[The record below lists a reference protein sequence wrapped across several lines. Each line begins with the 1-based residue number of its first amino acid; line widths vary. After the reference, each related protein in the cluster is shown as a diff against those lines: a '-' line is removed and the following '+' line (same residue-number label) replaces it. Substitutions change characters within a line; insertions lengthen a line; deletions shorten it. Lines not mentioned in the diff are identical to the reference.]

1 MNELL
6 RFGYHFFMGLRMLFT
21 GFALWRLRGT
31 ITPMPKPL
39 QVLLWVAISAI
50 GAGSV
55 AFSAFHKGETIN
67 ALWLVVAGLCS
78 FAVAYRFY
86 SKWLITKVLVLDAQ
100 RATPAHTK
108 EDGKDF
114 VPTNKWVVFGH
125 HFAAIAGPGPLVGPV
140 LAAQFGY
147 LPGMLWILIGA
158 TLGGG
163 VHDAIVMFASIR
175 RGGKSVGQMLKEEVN
190 PFVGFVA
197 MISVLAI
204 MTILLAVL
212 GLVVVKAL
220 AESPWGLFTIAM
232 TIPLALIMGFGHTI
246 FKVSV
251 RDITIFGIVGLL
263 VSVWAGSH
271 LKAWGIEH
279 FFDYKGETIAWS
291 IMIYGFAASVLPV
304 WMLLAPRDYLSTFMK
319 IGTVAVLA
327 VVVIW
332 VAPDLQMPKLTKSI
346 DGTGLVFLGSV
357 FPFVF
362 ITIAC
367 GAISGF
373 HALISSGT
381 TPKLLDRED
390 SIRSIAYG
398 AMVTEM
404 LVALMA
410 ACALQPGEYFAINAG
425 AAKIVQTDPS
435 QAAAVTQMITTAGF
449 PVTVAGMDKLA
460 TDIGEKTMFGRVG
473 GAPTFAVGMAQMF
486 ARAFGS
492 GWMAFWYHFAIMFE
506 ALFILTTIDAGT
518 RVGRFILQDFLGG
531 IWKPLGN
538 TRSLP
543 ANVFASALLVAAWG
557 FFLYQGVVDPLG
569 GINTLWPLFGIAN
582 QLLAVIAFSLG
593 TTILIKMG
601 KARYMAVTLAPLALL
616 MTATFSAGYIKLFDP
631 NPKMGFISGA
641 KFCADKIAG
650 GGTPKEMKEWAAQQF
665 NFNIDTAVTA
675 FFLFAV
681 AIIFFGCLME
691 WVKLLNGSKKIVLKE
706 DPYVALPEGA

>member
-1 MNELL
+1 
-6 RFGYHFFMGLRMLFT
+6 
-21 GFALWRLRGT
+21 
-31 ITPMPKPL
+31 MPKAL
-39 QVLLWVAISAI
+39 QILIWIAISAL

-55 AFSAFHKGETIN
+55 AYSALHQGESIN

-86 SKWLITKVLVLDAQ
+86 SKWLMTKVLVLDSH
-100 RATPAHTK
+100 RAPPAVTHN
-108 EDGKDF
+108 DGKDF

-190 PFVGFVA
+190 PVVGFVA

-212 GLVVVKAL
+212 GLVVVKAM
-220 AESPWGLFTIAM
+220 AESPWSLFTIAM
-232 TIPLALIMGFGHTI
+232 TIPLALIMGVAH
-246 FKVSV
+246 
-251 RDITIFGIVGLL
+251 TIFGISVRGVTVFGIIGLL
-263 VSVWAGSH
+263 VSVWAGSKLGEWGMQH
-271 LKAWGIEH
+271 YFDHGGEWQAKA
-279 FFDYKGETIAWS
+279 

-327 VVVIW
+327 VAVIW
-332 VAPDLQMPKLTKSI
+332 VAPELHMPKLTKFV
-346 DGTGLVFLGSV
+346 DGTGLVFAGTV

-381 TPKLLDRED
+381 TPKLLDNEAN
-390 SIRSIAYG
+390 IRSVAYG

-404 LVALMA
+404 LVALMALVA

-425 AAKIVQTDPS
+425 INKTMAPEQV
-435 QAAAVTQMITTAGF
+435 VGVITNAGF
-449 PVTVAGMDKLA
+449 PVTVEGMNKLA
-460 TDIGEKTMFGRVG
+460 SDIGEKTMFGRAG
-473 GAPTFAVGMAQMF
+473 GAPTFAVGMAHMF
-486 ARAFGS
+486 ARAFGDGLMS
-492 GWMAFWYHFAIMFE
+492 FWYHFAIMFE

-538 TRSLP
+538 TRNIF
-543 ANVFASALLVAAWG
+543 ANIFASALLVGAWG
-557 FFLYQGVVDPLG
+557 YFLYQGVVDPLG

-582 QLLAVIAFSLG
+582 QLLAVIAFCLG

-601 KARYMAVTLAPLALL
+601 KTRYLAVTAVPLVFL
-616 MTATFSAGYIKLFDP
+616 MTATFSAGYIKIFDQD
-631 NPKMGFISGA
+631 PKMGFIAAANSF
-641 KFCADKIAG
+641 KDKIAA
-650 GGTPKEMKEWAAQQF
+650 GGTPQQIKEWSAQQF
-665 NFNIDTAVTA
+665 NFTVDTVVTG
-675 FFLFAV
+675 FFLLAV
-681 AIIFFGCLME
+681 AIIFLGCLRE
-691 WVKLLNGSKKIVLKE
+691 WIKLLSGSKKVVLNE
-706 DPYVALPEGA
+706 EPYVALPEGAV

>member
-1 MNELL
+1 MRYHDQGYFPLL
-6 RFGYHFFMGLRMLFT
+6 IEGRGLSSLT
-21 GFALWRLRGT
+21 TL
-31 ITPMPKPL
+31 MPKPL
-39 QVLLWVAISAI
+39 RLLTWLAISAL

-55 AFSAFHKGETIN
+55 AFSALHQGETIN
-67 ALWLVVAGLCS
+67 ALWIVVAGICS

-86 SKWLITKVLVLDAQ
+86 SKWLMTKVLVLDDH

-108 EDGKDF
+108 KDGKDF

-147 LPGMLWILIGA
+147 LPGTLWILIGA

-190 PFVGFVA
+190 PVVGLVA
-197 MISVLAI
+197 MISVLCI

-232 TIPLALIMGFGHTI
+232 TIPLAFIMGFGHTI

-251 RDITIFGIVGLL
+251 RDITIFGIVGLI

-271 LKAWGIEH
+271 LKDWGIEH
-279 FFDYKGETIAWS
+279 LFDYKGETIAWS

-332 VAPDLQMPKLTKSI
+332 VAPDLQMPKITKFV
-346 DGTGLVFLGSV
+346 DGTGLVFLGGV

-381 TPKLLDRED
+381 TPKLLDREE
-390 SIRSIAYG
+390 SIRSVAYG

-404 LVALMA
+404 LVALMALVA

-425 AAKIVQTDPS
+425 INKTMAPQEVVTVIS
-435 QAAAVTQMITTAGF
+435 QAGF
-449 PVTVAGMDKLA
+449 PVTVAGMEKLA
-460 TDIGEKTMFGRVG
+460 ADIGEKTMFGRVG

-492 GWMAFWYHFAIMFE
+492 SWMSFWYHFAIMFE

-538 TRSLP
+538 TQSLP
-543 ANVFASALLVAAWG
+543 ANIFASALLVAAWG
-557 FFLYQGVVDPLG
+557 YFLYQGVVDPLG

-582 QLLAVIAFSLG
+582 QLLAVIAFCLG

-601 KARYMAVTLAPLALL
+601 KARYLLVTVIPLIFL
-616 MTATFSAGYIKLFDP
+616 MSATFTAGYIKLFDA
-631 NPKMGFISGA
+631 NPKMGFIAGA
-641 KFCADKIAG
+641 KSYGDKIAA
-650 GGTPKEMKEWAAQQF
+650 GGTEQQLKEWAAQQF
-665 NFNIDTAVTA
+665 NFNVDTAVTA
-675 FFLFAV
+675 FFLLAV
-681 AIIFFGCLME
+681 AIIFVGCLRE
-691 WVKLLNGSKKIVLKE
+691 WIRLLSGSKKVVLNE
-706 DPYVALPEGA
+706 DPYVTLPEAV

>member
-1 MNELL
+1 
-6 RFGYHFFMGLRMLFT
+6 
-21 GFALWRLRGT
+21 
-31 ITPMPKPL
+31 MPKPL
-39 QVLLWVAISAI
+39 RLLLWLAISAL

-55 AFSAFHKGETIN
+55 AFTAFHQGETIN
-67 ALWLVVAGLCS
+67 ALWIVVAGLCS

-86 SKWLITKVLVLDAQ
+86 SKWLMTKVLVLDKQ

-108 EDGKDF
+108 QDGKDF
-114 VPTNKWVVFGH
+114 VPTNQWVVFGH

-140 LAAQFGY
+140 LASQFGY
-147 LPGMLWILIGA
+147 LPGTLWILIGA

-190 PFVGFVA
+190 SVVGFVA
-197 MISVLAI
+197 MVSILAI

-232 TIPLALIMGFGHTI
+232 TIPLAFIMGFGHTI
-246 FKVSV
+246 LKLSV
-251 RDITIFGIVGLL
+251 RDVTIFGIVGLL
-263 VSVWAGSH
+263 ASVWAGSK
-271 LKAWGIEH
+271 LEVWGIQH
-279 FFDYKGETIAWS
+279 WFDFSGTSLAWS

-327 VVVIW
+327 VAVIF
-332 VAPDLQMPKLTKSI
+332 VAPELQMPKLTKFI
-346 DGTGLVFLGSV
+346 DGSGLVFGGKI

-381 TPKLLDRED
+381 TPKMLDRED
-390 SIRSIAYG
+390 SIRSVAYG

-410 ACALQPGEYFAINAG
+410 LVAACALVPGEYFAINAG
-425 AAKIVQTDPS
+425 INKTLPPDQV
-435 QAAAVTQMITTAGF
+435 VKVITEAGY
-449 PVTVAGMDKLA
+449 PVTVEGMNKLA
-460 TDIGEKTMFGRVG
+460 ADIGEKTMFGRAG

-486 ARAFGS
+486 ARAFGES
-492 GWMAFWYHFAIMFE
+492 WMAFWYHFAIMFE

-518 RVGRFILQDFLGG
+518 RVGRFILQDFMGNL
-531 IWKPLGN
+531 WKPLGN
-538 TRSLP
+538 TQSLP
-543 ANVFASALLVAAWG
+543 SNIFASALLVSGWG
-557 FFLYQGVVDPLG
+557 YFLYQGVVDPLG

-582 QLLAVIAFSLG
+582 QLLAVIAFCLG

-601 KARYMAVTLAPLALL
+601 KARYMAVTVVPLVFL
-616 MTATFSAGYIKLFDP
+616 MSATFSAGYIKIFDAD
-631 NPKMGFISGA
+631 PKMGFIAAA
-641 KFCADKIAG
+641 KTFGQKLAAG
-650 GGTPKEMKEWAAQQF
+650 GTDQQMKEWSAQQF
-665 NFNIDTAVTA
+665 NFTVDTFVTG
-675 FFLFAV
+675 FFLAAV
-681 AIIFFGCLME
+681 AVIFLGCLAE
-691 WVKLLNGSKKIVLKE
+691 WVKLLKGAKKPVLHE
-706 DPYVALPEGA
+706 DPYVTLPDAA

>member
-1 MNELL
+1 MS
-6 RFGYHFFMGLRMLFT
+6 
-21 GFALWRLRGT
+21 
-31 ITPMPKPL
+31 KPL
-39 QVLLWVAISAI
+39 RVLLWLAISAL

-55 AFSAFHKGETIN
+55 AFSALHQGETIN

-86 SKWLITKVLVLDAQ
+86 SKWLVTKVLVLDKH

-108 EDGKDF
+108 QDGKDF
-114 VPTNKWVVFGH
+114 VPTNQWVVFGH

-190 PFVGFVA
+190 PVVGFVA

-232 TIPLALIMGFGHTI
+232 TIPLAFIMGVAHTI

-251 RDITIFGIVGLL
+251 KGVTIFGIVGLL
-263 VSVWAGSH
+263 ASVWAGSH
-271 LKAWGIEH
+271 LKDWGIEPW
-279 FFDYKGETIAWS
+279 FDYSGEWLAWS

-327 VVVIW
+327 VAVIF
-332 VAPDLQMPKLTKSI
+332 VAPELHMPKLTQFI
-346 DGTGLVFLGSV
+346 DGTGLVFLGKV
-357 FPFVF
+357 YPFVF

-390 SIRSIAYG
+390 SIRSVAYG

-404 LVALMA
+404 LVALMALVA

-425 AAKIVQTDPS
+425 INKTMSPEQ
-435 QAAAVTQMITTAGF
+435 VTQVVTQAGF
-449 PVTVAGMDKLA
+449 PVTVAGMNQLA
-460 TDIGEKTMFGRVG
+460 ADIGEKTMFGRAG

-486 ARAFGS
+486 ARAFGDQ
-492 GWMAFWYHFAIMFE
+492 WMAFWYHFAIMFE

-557 FFLYQGVVDPLG
+557 YFLYQGVVDPLG

-582 QLLAVIAFSLG
+582 QLLAVIAFCLG

-601 KARYMAVTLAPLALL
+601 KARYTAVTLAPLALL
-616 MTATFSAGYIKLFDP
+616 LTATFSAGWIKLFDKDP
-631 NPKMGFISGA
+631 RMGFLA
-641 KFCADKIAG
+641 QVDFYAAKIAAG
-650 GGTPKEMKEWAAQQF
+650 GSAKELSDWGHLKF
-665 NFNIDTAVTA
+665 NGQVDAFVTA
-675 FFLFAV
+675 FFLIAV
-681 AIIFFGCLME
+681 GIIFLGCLRE
-691 WVKLLNGSKKIVLKE
+691 WIRLLSGAKQPVLHE
-706 DPYVALPEGA
+706 DPYVSAPEAA

>member
-1 MNELL
+1 
-6 RFGYHFFMGLRMLFT
+6 
-21 GFALWRLRGT
+21 
-31 ITPMPKPL
+31 MPKPL
-39 QVLLWVAISAI
+39 RLLLWLAISAL

-55 AFSAFHKGETIN
+55 AFTAFHQGETIN
-67 ALWLVVAGLCS
+67 ALWIVVAGLCS

-86 SKWLITKVLVLDAQ
+86 SKWLVTKVLVLDKQ

-108 EDGKDF
+108 QDGKDF
-114 VPTNKWVVFGH
+114 VPTNQWVVFGH

-140 LAAQFGY
+140 LASQFGY
-147 LPGMLWILIGA
+147 LPGTLWILIGA

-190 PFVGFVA
+190 SVVGFVA
-197 MISVLAI
+197 MVSILAI

-232 TIPLALIMGFGHTI
+232 TIPLAFIMGFGHTI
-246 FKVSV
+246 LKISV
-251 RDITIFGIVGLL
+251 RDVTIFGIVGLL
-263 VSVWAGSH
+263 ASVWAGSK
-271 LKAWGIEH
+271 LEVWGIQH
-279 FFDYKGETIAWS
+279 WFDFSGTSLAWS

-327 VVVIW
+327 VAVIF
-332 VAPDLQMPKLTKSI
+332 VAPELQMPKLTKFI
-346 DGTGLVFLGSV
+346 DGSGLVFGGKI

-381 TPKLLDRED
+381 TPKMLDRED
-390 SIRSIAYG
+390 SIRSVAYG

-410 ACALQPGEYFAINAG
+410 LVAACALVPGEYFAINAG
-425 AAKIVQTDPS
+425 INKTLPPDQV
-435 QAAAVTQMITTAGF
+435 VKVITEAGY
-449 PVTVAGMDKLA
+449 PVTVEGMNKLA
-460 TDIGEKTMFGRVG
+460 ADIGEKTMFGRAG

-486 ARAFGS
+486 ARAFGES
-492 GWMAFWYHFAIMFE
+492 WMAFWYHFAIMFE

-518 RVGRFILQDFLGG
+518 RVGRFILQDFMGNL
-531 IWKPLGN
+531 WKPLGN
-538 TRSLP
+538 TQSLP
-543 ANVFASALLVAAWG
+543 SNVFASALLVSGWG
-557 FFLYQGVVDPLG
+557 YFLYQGVVDPLG

-582 QLLAVIAFSLG
+582 QLLAVIAFCLG

-601 KARYMAVTLAPLALL
+601 KARYMAVTVVPLVFL
-616 MTATFSAGYIKLFDP
+616 MSATFSAGYIKIFDAD
-631 NPKMGFISGA
+631 PKMGFIAAA
-641 KFCADKIAG
+641 KSFGQKLAAG
-650 GGTPKEMKEWAAQQF
+650 GMDQQMKEWSAQQF
-665 NFNIDTAVTA
+665 NFNVDTFVTG
-675 FFLFAV
+675 FFLAAV
-681 AIIFFGCLME
+681 AIIFLGCLAE
-691 WVKLLNGSKKIVLKE
+691 WVKLLKGAKQPVLHE
-706 DPYVALPEGA
+706 DPYVTLPDAA

>member
-1 MNELL
+1 MS
-6 RFGYHFFMGLRMLFT
+6 RVFR
-21 GFALWRLRGT
+21 
-31 ITPMPKPL
+31 
-39 QVLLWVAISAI
+39 VLVWLMISVL

-55 AFSAFHKGETIN
+55 AYSAFHKGETIN

-86 SKWLITKVLVLDAQ
+86 SKWLMTEVLVLDAH
-100 RATPAHTK
+100 RATPAITHA
-108 EDGKDF
+108 DGKDF
-114 VPTNKWVVFGH
+114 VATNRWVVFGH

-190 PFVGFVA
+190 PVVGFVA

-232 TIPLALIMGFGHTI
+232 TIPLALVMGFGHTV
-246 FKVSV
+246 FGVGV
-251 RDITIFGIVGLL
+251 RGVTVFGIIGL
-263 VSVWAGSH
+263 VASVWAGSN

-279 FFDYKGETIAWS
+279 LFDHSGETIAWS
-291 IMIYGFAASVLPV
+291 IMVYGFAASVLPV

-332 VAPDLQMPKLTKSI
+332 VAPELKMPKLTKFV
-346 DGTGLVFLGSV
+346 DGSGLVFAGKV

-390 SIRSIAYG
+390 AIRSVAYG

-404 LVALMA
+404 LVALVALVA
-410 ACALQPGEYFAINAG
+410 ACALEPGDYFSINAG
-425 AAKIVQTDPS
+425 INKTMAPQQVVEVIS
-435 QAAAVTQMITTAGF
+435 NAGF
-449 PVTVAGMDKLA
+449 PVTVEGMGRLA
-460 TDIGEKTMFGRVG
+460 ADIGEKTMFGRVG

-492 GWMAFWYHFAIMFE
+492 AWMSFWYHFAIMFE

-531 IWKPLGN
+531 LWRPLGN

-543 ANVFASALLVAAWG
+543 SNVLASALLVAAWG
-557 FFLYQGVVDPLG
+557 YFLYQGVVDPLG

-582 QLLAVIAFSLG
+582 QLLAVIAFCLG
-593 TTILIKMG
+593 TTVLIKMG
-601 KARYMAVTLAPLALL
+601 RARYAAVTGVPLLFL
-616 MTATFSAGYIKLFDP
+616 MSATFTAGWVKLFDP
-631 NPKMGFISGA
+631 SPKMGFIAAVRFYSE
-641 KFCADKIAG
+641 KVAG
-650 GGTPKEMKEWAAQQF
+650 GGTEKELREWGAQVF
-665 NFNIDTAVTA
+665 NFKVDTVVTA
-675 FFLFAV
+675 FFLVAV
-681 AIIFFGCLME
+681 AVIFLGCLRE
-691 WVKLLNGSKKIVLKE
+691 WVRLLSGNKVAELRE
-706 DPYVALPEGA
+706 EPYVALESKASA

>member
-1 MNELL
+1 
-6 RFGYHFFMGLRMLFT
+6 
-21 GFALWRLRGT
+21 
-31 ITPMPKPL
+31 MPKAL
-39 QVLLWVAISAI
+39 QILIWIAISLL

-55 AFSAFHKGETIN
+55 AFSALHKGETIN

-86 SKWLITKVLVLDAQ
+86 SKWLITKVLVLDKH
-100 RATPAHTK
+100 RAPPSVTHK
-108 EDGKDF
+108 DGKDF

-197 MISVLAI
+197 MVSVLAI

-220 AESPWGLFTIAM
+220 AESPWGLFTIVM
-232 TIPLALIMGFGHTI
+232 TIPLAFIMGFGHTI
-246 FKVSV
+246 FGASV
-251 RDITIFGIVGLL
+251 RNITIFGIIGLL

-271 LKAWGIEH
+271 LKDWGIEH
-279 FFDYKGETIAWS
+279 YFDYKGETIAWS

-327 VVVIW
+327 IVVIW
-332 VAPDLQMPKLTKSI
+332 VAPELHMPKLTQFV

-381 TPKLLDRED
+381 TPKLLDNEAD
-390 SIRSIAYG
+390 IRSIAYG
-398 AMVTEM
+398 AMITEM
-404 LVALMA
+404 LVALMALVA

-435 QAAAVTQMITTAGF
+435 QAAAVTSMITNAGF

-460 TDIGEKTMFGRVG
+460 ADIGEKTMFGRVG

-486 ARAFGS
+486 ARAFGPS
-492 GWMAFWYHFAIMFE
+492 WMAFWYHFAIMFE

-518 RVGRFILQDFLGG
+518 RVGRFILQDFLAG

-543 ANVFASALLVAAWG
+543 ANVFASGLLVAAWG

-582 QLLAVIAFSLG
+582 QLLAVIAFCLG

-601 KARYMAVTLAPLALL
+601 KARYLLVTVIPLVFL
-616 MTATFSAGYIKLFDP
+616 MSATFAAGYIKLFDKDP
-631 NPKMGFISGA
+631 RMGFIAGA
-641 KFCADKIAG
+641 EMYGNKIAA
-650 GGTPKEMKEWAAQQF
+650 GGTPVEMKAWAAQQF
-665 NFNIDTAVTA
+665 NFNVDTAVTA
-675 FFLFAV
+675 FFLLAV
-681 AIIFFGCLME
+681 AIIFLGCLIE
-691 WVKLLNGSKKIVLKE
+691 WIKLLSGAKKIVLNE
-706 DPYVALPEGA
+706 SPYVALPEGT

>member
-1 MNELL
+1 
-6 RFGYHFFMGLRMLFT
+6 
-21 GFALWRLRGT
+21 
-31 ITPMPKPL
+31 MPKL
-39 QVLLWVAISAI
+39 FQILLWIAISAL
-50 GAGSV
+50 GAFAVG
-55 AFSAFHKGETIN
+55 FSALHKGETIN
-67 ALWLVVAGLCS
+67 ALWLVVAGVCS

-86 SKWLITKVLVLDAQ
+86 SKWLMVRVLMLDDH
-100 RATPAHTK
+100 RAPPSVTHH
-108 EDGKDF
+108 DGKDY
-114 VPTNKWVVFGH
+114 VKTNRWVVFGH

-163 VHDAIVMFASIR
+163 VHDAIVMFCSIR

-190 PFVGFVA
+190 PVVGLVA
-197 MISVLAI
+197 MISVLTI

-251 RDITIFGIVGLL
+251 RDITIFGILGLL
-263 VSVWAGSH
+263 ASVWAGSH
-271 LKAWGIEH
+271 LKDWGIEH
-279 FFDYKGETIAWS
+279 YFDYKGETIAWS

-327 VVVIW
+327 IVVIW
-332 VAPDLQMPKLTKSI
+332 VAPELHMPKLTKFI

-357 FPFVF
+357 YPFVF

-381 TPKLLDRED
+381 TPKLLDSE
-390 SIRSIAYG
+390 SAIRSVAYG

-410 ACALQPGEYFAINAG
+410 LVAACALQPGEYFAINAA
-425 AAKIVQTDPS
+425 AAKVAQTDPS
-435 QAAAVTQMITTAGF
+435 QAGAVAQMITNAGF

-460 TDIGEKTMFGRVG
+460 ADIGEKTMFGRVG

-518 RVGRFILQDFLGG
+518 RVGRFILQDFLAG

-538 TRSLP
+538 TSSLP
-543 ANVFASALLVAAWG
+543 ANIFASFLLVAAWG

-582 QLLAVIAFSLG
+582 QLLAVIAFCLG
-593 TTILIKMG
+593 TTVLIKMG
-601 KARYMAVTLAPLALL
+601 KARFIAVTIAPLALL
-616 MTATFSAGYIKLFDP
+616 ISATFTAGYIKLFDA
-631 NPKMGFISGA
+631 NPKMGFIAGA
-641 KFCADKIAG
+641 KFYADKIAK
-650 GGTPKEMKEWAAQQF
+650 GGTPKELKEWAAQQF
-665 NFNIDTAVTA
+665 NFNVDTAVTA
-675 FFLFAV
+675 FFLLAV
-681 AIIFFGCLME
+681 AIIFLGCLRE
-691 WVKLLNGSKKIVLKE
+691 WVLLLRGTKKAELHE
-706 DPYVALPEGA
+706 SPYVELEAA

>member
-1 MNELL
+1 
-6 RFGYHFFMGLRMLFT
+6 
-21 GFALWRLRGT
+21 
-31 ITPMPKPL
+31 MPKPL
-39 QVLLWVAISAI
+39 SLLLWIAISAL

-67 ALWLVVAGLCS
+67 ALWIVVAGLCS

-86 SKWLITKVLVLDAQ
+86 SKWLITKVLVLDSQ

-108 EDGKDF
+108 QDGKDF

-190 PFVGFVA
+190 PVVGFVA
-197 MISVLAI
+197 MISVLTI

-246 FKVSV
+246 FKFSV
-251 RDITIFGIVGLL
+251 RDITIFGIVGLIA
-263 VSVWAGSH
+263 SVWAGSH
-271 LKAWGIEH
+271 LKELGIEYL
-279 FFDYKGETIAWS
+279 FDYKGEPIAWA

-332 VAPDLQMPKLTKSI
+332 VAPELHMPKLTKFI

-381 TPKLLDRED
+381 TPKLLDREE

-404 LVALMA
+404 LVALMALVA

-425 AAKIVQTDPS
+425 AAKIVQTDPT
-435 QAAAVTQMITTAGF
+435 QALAVTQMITTAGF
-449 PVTVAGMDKLA
+449 PVSVEGMDKLA
-460 TDIGEKTMFGRVG
+460 ADIGEKTMFGRVG

-486 ARAFGS
+486 ARVFGPS
-492 GWMAFWYHFAIMFE
+492 WMAFWYHFAIMFE

-538 TRSLP
+538 TQSLP
-543 ANVFASALLVAAWG
+543 ANIFASALLVAAWG
-557 FFLYQGVVDPLG
+557 YFLYQGVVDPLG

-582 QLLAVIAFSLG
+582 QLLAVIAFCLG

-601 KARYMAVTLAPLALL
+601 RARYLAVTLLPLALL
-616 MTATFSAGYIKLFDP
+616 ITATFSAGYIKLFDL

-641 KFCADKIAG
+641 KFYADKIAA
-650 GGTPKEMKEWAAQQF
+650 GGTPNELSEWAAQQF
-665 NFNIDTAVTA
+665 NFNVNTFVTC
-675 FFLFAV
+675 FFLLAV
-681 AIIFFGCLME
+681 AIIFLGCLRE
-691 WVKLLNGSKKIVLKE
+691 WIMLLTGATKSILHE
-706 DPYVALPEGA
+706 DPYVALKAELPV

>member
-1 MNELL
+1 
-6 RFGYHFFMGLRMLFT
+6 
-21 GFALWRLRGT
+21 
-31 ITPMPKPL
+31 MPKAL
-39 QVLLWVAISAI
+39 QILIWIAISAL

-55 AFSAFHKGETIN
+55 AFSALHKGESIN

-86 SKWLITKVLVLDAQ
+86 SKWLMTKVLVLDAH
-100 RATPAHTK
+100 RAPPAVTHQ
-108 EDGKDF
+108 DGKDF

-175 RGGKSVGQMLKEEVN
+175 RGGKSVGQMLREEVN
-190 PFVGFVA
+190 PVVGVVA
-197 MISVLAI
+197 MVSILAI

-212 GLVVVKAL
+212 GLVVVKAM
-220 AESPWGLFTIAM
+220 AESPWSLFTIAM
-232 TIPLALIMGFGHTI
+232 TIPLALVMGVAHTI
-246 FKVSV
+246 FKASV
-251 RDITIFGIVGLL
+251 RSVTIFGIAGLL
-263 VSVWAGSH
+263 VSVWAGSKLGEWGLQH
-271 LKAWGIEH
+271 YFDHGGEWQAKA
-279 FFDYKGETIAWS
+279 

-327 VVVIW
+327 VAVIW
-332 VAPDLQMPKLTKSI
+332 VAPELHMPKLTKFL
-346 DGTGLVFLGSV
+346 DGTGLVFAGKV

-381 TPKLLDRED
+381 TPKLLDNE
-390 SIRSIAYG
+390 SNIRSIAYG
-398 AMVTEM
+398 AMITEM
-404 LVALMA
+404 LVALMALVA

-425 AAKIVQTDPS
+425 INKTLAPEQVVAT
-435 QAAAVTQMITTAGF
+435 VTASGF
-449 PVTVAGMDKLA
+449 PVTVTGMEKLA
-460 TDIGEKTMFGRVG
+460 ADIGEKTMFGRAG

-486 ARAFGS
+486 ARAFGDQ
-492 GWMAFWYHFAIMFE
+492 WMSFWYHFAIMFE

-543 ANVFASALLVAAWG
+543 ANIFASALLVAAWG
-557 FFLYQGVVDPLG
+557 YFLYQGVVDPLG
-569 GINTLWPLFGIAN
+569 GINTLWPIFGIAN
-582 QLLAVIAFSLG
+582 QLLAVIAFCLG

-601 KARYMAVTLAPLALL
+601 KVRYVAVTAVPLAFL
-616 MTATFSAGYIKLFDP
+616 MTATFSAGWIKIFDP
-631 NPKMGFISGA
+631 SPKMGFMA
-641 KFCADKIAG
+641 AANDFAAKIAA
-650 GGTPKEMKEWAAQQF
+650 GGTEKEIATWSAQKF
-665 NFNIDTAVTA
+665 NFMVDVYVTG
-675 FFLFAV
+675 FFLCAV
-681 AIIFFGCLME
+681 AVIFLGCLVE
-691 WVKLLNGSKKIVLKE
+691 WIKLLNGSKQAVLKE

>member
-1 MNELL
+1 MSKAL
-6 RFGYHFFMGLRMLFT
+6 RILVWLAVS
-21 GFALWRLRGT
+21 AL
-31 ITPMPKPL
+31 
-39 QVLLWVAISAI
+39 

-55 AFSAFHKGETIN
+55 AFSAFHQGETIN

-86 SKWLITKVLVLDAQ
+86 SKWLMTKVLVLDAD
-100 RATPAHTK
+100 RAPPSVTHR
-108 EDGKDF
+108 DGKDF
-114 VPTNKWVVFGH
+114 VPTNRWVVFGH

-190 PFVGFVA
+190 PVVGLVA

-220 AESPWGLFTIAM
+220 AESPWGLFTIVM
-232 TIPLALIMGFGHTI
+232 TIPLAFIMGIGHTI
-246 FKVSV
+246 FKISV
-251 RDITIFGIVGLL
+251 RNVTLFGIVGLL
-263 VSVWAGSH
+263 ASVWAGSK
-271 LKAWGIEH
+271 LGEWGLSSW
-279 FFDYKGETIAWS
+279 FDQSGEWLAIS

-327 VVVIW
+327 VAVVW
-332 VAPDLQMPKLTKSI
+332 VAPELHMPKLTRFV
-346 DGTGLVFLGSV
+346 DGTGLVFAGKV

-367 GAISGF
+367 GAVSGF

-390 SIRSIAYG
+390 AIRSVAYG

-404 LVALMA
+404 LVALMALVA

-425 AAKIVQTDPS
+425 INKTMAPEEV
-435 QAAAVTQMITTAGF
+435 AAVVTSAGF
-449 PVTVAGMDKLA
+449 PVTVEGMNKLA
-460 TDIGEKTMFGRVG
+460 ADIGEKTMFGRAG
-473 GAPTFAVGMAQMF
+473 GAPTFAVGMAHMF
-486 ARAFGS
+486 ARAFGDS
-492 GWMAFWYHFAIMFE
+492 WMAFWYHFAIMFE

-543 ANVFASALLVAAWG
+543 ANVFASGLLVAAWG
-557 FFLYQGVVDPLG
+557 YFLYQGVVDPLG

-582 QLLAVIAFSLG
+582 QLLAVIAFCLG

-601 KARYMAVTLAPLALL
+601 KARYLAVTGVPLLFL
-616 MTATFSAGYIKLFDP
+616 MSATFCAGWVKLFDADYR
-631 NPKMGFISGA
+631 MGFIAGA
-641 KFCADKIAG
+641 RYYGDKLAAG
-650 GGTPKEMKEWAAQQF
+650 GSPEEMKIWAAQQF
-665 NFNIDTAVTA
+665 NFQVDTAVTI
-675 FFLFAV
+675 FFLSAV
-681 AIIFFGCLME
+681 AIIFIGCLVE
-691 WVKLLNGSKKIVLKE
+691 WVRLLSGAKKAQLHE
-706 DPYVALPEGA
+706 EPYVPLADAA

>member
-1 MNELL
+1 MSKAL
-6 RFGYHFFMGLRMLFT
+6 RILMWL
-21 GFALWRLRGT
+21 
-31 ITPMPKPL
+31 
-39 QVLLWVAISAI
+39 AISAL

-86 SKWLITKVLVLDAQ
+86 SKWLITKVLVLDKQ

-147 LPGMLWILIGA
+147 LPGMLWILVGA

-175 RGGKSVGQMLKEEVN
+175 RGGKSLGQMLKEEVN
-190 PFVGFVA
+190 PVVGFVA

-232 TIPLALIMGFGHTI
+232 TIPLAFIMGVAHTI
-246 FKVSV
+246 FKVRV

-263 VSVWAGSH
+263 GSVYAGGY
-271 LKAWGIEH
+271 LEQWGIANW
-279 FFDYKGETIAWS
+279 FLYDGKQLAWS

-319 IGTVAVLA
+319 VGTVAVLA
-327 VVVIW
+327 VAVIY
-332 VAPDLQMPKLTKSI
+332 VRPDLHMPKLTKFV
-346 DGTGLVFLGSV
+346 DGGGLVFAGTV

-381 TPKLLDRED
+381 TPKMLDRED

-410 ACALQPGEYFAINAG
+410 LIAACALMPGEYFAINAG
-425 AAKIVQTDPS
+425 GLNKTLPPAG
-435 QAAAVTQMITTAGF
+435 VTQAITAAGF

-460 TDIGEKTMFGRVG
+460 ADIGEKTMFGRVG
-473 GAPTFAVGMAQMF
+473 GAPTFAVGMAHMF
-486 ARAFGS
+486 SRIFGE
-492 GWMAFWYHFAIMFE
+492 GVMKFWYHFAIMFE

-531 IWKPLGN
+531 LWKPLGN
-538 TRSLP
+538 TRSWP
-543 ANVFASALLVAAWG
+543 ANVFASALLVAGWG
-557 FFLYQGVVDPLG
+557 YFLYQGVIDPLG

-582 QLLAVIAFSLG
+582 QLLAVIAFCLG

-601 KARYMAVTLAPLALL
+601 KTRYLAVTLVPLAFL
-616 MTATFSAGYIKLFDP
+616 MAVTFSAGYLKLFDASP
-631 NPKMGFISGA
+631 TLGFLAEVNSYA
-641 KFCADKIAG
+641 TKIAA
-650 GGTPKEMKEWAAQQF
+650 GGTSAQIAEWTTRKF
-665 NFNIDTAVTA
+665 NAMVNVGVTS
-675 FFLFAV
+675 FFLIAV
-681 AIIFFGCLME
+681 AIIFLGCLKE
-691 WVKLLNGSKKIVLKE
+691 WIALLRGTKIIKIHE
-706 DPYVALPEGA
+706 EPYVDIGTADVA

>member
-1 MNELL
+1 
-6 RFGYHFFMGLRMLFT
+6 
-21 GFALWRLRGT
+21 
-31 ITPMPKPL
+31 MPKPL
-39 QVLLWVAISAI
+39 QILIWIAISAL
-50 GAGSV
+50 GAGAV
-55 AFSAFHKGETIN
+55 AFSALHKGETIN

-86 SKWLITKVLVLDAQ
+86 SKWLMTKVLVLDSHRAPPAVTHQ
-100 RATPAHTK
+100 RRQGFRTDEQVGCLRSSFRRHRGT
-108 EDGKDF
+108 
-114 VPTNKWVVFGH
+114 
-125 HFAAIAGPGPLVGPV
+125 GPLVGPV

-175 RGGKSVGQMLKEEVN
+175 RGGKSVGQMLREEVN
-190 PFVGFVA
+190 PVVGIVA
-197 MISVLAI
+197 MVSILAI

-212 GLVVVKAL
+212 GLVVVKAM
-220 AESPWGLFTIAM
+220 AESPWSLFTIAM
-232 TIPLALIMGFGHTI
+232 TIPLALIMGVAHTM

-251 RDITIFGIVGLL
+251 RNVTIFGIVGLL
-263 VSVWAGSH
+263 VSVWAGSRLH
-271 LKAWGIEH
+271 EWGIEGW
-279 FFDYKGETIAWS
+279 FDHKGEWQAKA

-327 VVVIW
+327 VAVIW
-332 VAPDLQMPKLTKSI
+332 VAPELHMPKLTKFI
-346 DGTGLVFLGSV
+346 DGTGLVFAGTV

-381 TPKLLDRED
+381 TPKLLDNE
-390 SIRSIAYG
+390 SNIRSVAYG

-404 LVALMA
+404 LVALMALVA

-425 AAKIVQTDPS
+425 INKTMAPEQVVST
-435 QAAAVTQMITTAGF
+435 VTAAGF

-460 TDIGEKTMFGRVG
+460 ADIGEKTMFGRAG

-486 ARAFGS
+486 ARAFGES
-492 GWMAFWYHFAIMFE
+492 WMSFWYHFAIMFE

-543 ANVFASALLVAAWG
+543 ANVFASALLVASWG
-557 FFLYQGVVDPLG
+557 YFLYQGVVDPLG

-582 QLLAVIAFSLG
+582 QLLAVIAFCLG

-601 KARYMAVTLAPLALL
+601 KARYLAVTAIPLVFL
-616 MTATFSAGYIKLFDP
+616 MSATFSAGYIKIFDKD
-631 NPKMGFISGA
+631 PKMGFIAAA
-641 KFCADKIAG
+641 KFFGDKVAA
-650 GGTPKEMKEWAAQQF
+650 GGTPQQIKEWAAQQF
-665 NFNIDTAVTA
+665 NFTVDTVVTA
-675 FFLFAV
+675 FFLAAV
-681 AIIFFGCLME
+681 AIIFLGCLME
-691 WVKLLNGSKKIVLKE
+691 WIKLLSGSKKAVLHE
-706 DPYVALPEGA
+706 EAYVALPEGT

>member
-1 MNELL
+1 
-6 RFGYHFFMGLRMLFT
+6 
-21 GFALWRLRGT
+21 
-31 ITPMPKPL
+31 MPKVF
-39 QVLLWVAISAI
+39 QILLWIAISAI

-86 SKWLITKVLVLDAQ
+86 SKWLMTKVLVLDAQ

-251 RDITIFGIVGLL
+251 RDITIFGVVGLL
-263 VSVWAGSH
+263 LSVWAGSH
-271 LKAWGIEH
+271 LKAWGLEP

-327 VVVIW
+327 IVVIW
-332 VAPDLQMPKLTKSI
+332 VAPDLQMPKLTKFI

-373 HALISSGT
+373 HAVISSGT

-410 ACALQPGEYFAINAG
+410 LVAACALHPGEYFAINAG

-435 QAAAVTQMITTAGF
+435 QATAVTEMISSAGF

-460 TDIGEKTMFGRVG
+460 ADIGEKTMFGRVG

-486 ARAFGS
+486 ARAFGP

-538 TRSLP
+538 TSSLP

-582 QLLAVIAFSLG
+582 QLLAVIAFCLG

-601 KARYMAVTLAPLALL
+601 KKRYLAVTLAPLALL
-616 MTATFSAGYIKLFDP
+616 MTATFSAGYIKLFDA

-641 KFCADKIAG
+641 KFYADKIAAG
-650 GGTPKEMKEWAAQQF
+650 GNAKELQEWAAQEF
-665 NFNIDTAVTA
+665 NFTVDTAVTA
-675 FFLFAV
+675 FFLLAV
-681 AIIFFGCLME
+681 AVIFLGCLRE
-691 WVKLLNGSKKIVLKE
+691 WIKLLNGSKKAILNE
-706 DPYVALPEGA
+706 DPYVALGHEAAL

>member
-1 MNELL
+1 M
-6 RFGYHFFMGLRMLFT
+6 H
-21 GFALWRLRGT
+21 
-31 ITPMPKPL
+31 
-39 QVLLWVAISAI
+39 
-50 GAGSV
+50 
-55 AFSAFHKGETIN
+55 
-67 ALWLVVAGLCS
+67 
-78 FAVAYRFY
+78 
-86 SKWLITKVLVLDAQ
+86 KVLVLDAQ
-100 RATPAHTK
+100 RATPAITK
-108 EDGKDF
+108 RDGKDF

-190 PFVGFVA
+190 PVVGFVA

-232 TIPLALIMGFGHTI
+232 TIPLALIMGVGHTI

-251 RDITIFGIVGLL
+251 RNVTIFGIVGLIA
-263 VSVWAGSH
+263 SVVAGNY
-271 LKAWGIEH
+271 LEVWGIKEW
-279 FFDYKGETIAWS
+279 FDYNGKWLAWA

-327 VVVIW
+327 IVVVI
-332 VAPDLQMPKLTKSI
+332 VAPDLQMPKLSKFT
-346 DGTGLVFLGSV
+346 DGNGLVFLGSI

-390 SIRSIAYG
+390 QIRSVAYG

-410 ACALQPGEYFAINAG
+410 LVAACSLEPGQYFAINAG
-425 AAKIVQTDPS
+425 IAKAAQVDPS
-435 QAAAVTQMITTAGF
+435 QAGAVAAAITAQSGF
-449 PVTVAGMDKLA
+449 PVTAEGMAALA
-460 TDIGEKTMFGRVG
+460 KGVGEENMFGRVG
-473 GAPTFAVGMAQMF
+473 GAPTFAVGMAHMF
-486 ARAFGS
+486 ARAFGE

-531 IWKPLGN
+531 IWKPLGD
-538 TRSLP
+538 TRNLVS
-543 ANVFASALLVAAWG
+543 NMFSSALLVAAWG

-582 QLLAVIAFSLG
+582 QLLAVIAFCLG

-601 KARYMAVTLAPLALL
+601 KVRYLAVTVIPLIFLMAVTF
-616 MTATFSAGYIKLFDP
+616 TAGYIKMFDP
-631 NPKMGFISGA
+631 NPKMGFIAGA
-641 KFCADKIAG
+641 KLYTDKIAA

-665 NFNIDTAVTA
+665 NFNVDTAVTG
-675 FFLFAV
+675 FFLLAV
-681 AIIFFGCLME
+681 AVIFLGCLRE
-691 WVKLLNGSKKIVLKE
+691 WVRLLTGKKKSELKE
-706 DPYVALPEGA
+706 DPYVALTDSEVAA

>member
-1 MNELL
+1 
-6 RFGYHFFMGLRMLFT
+6 
-21 GFALWRLRGT
+21 
-31 ITPMPKPL
+31 MPKPL
-39 QVLLWVAISAI
+39 RILTWLAISAL

-55 AFSAFHKGETIN
+55 AFSALHQGETIN
-67 ALWLVVAGLCS
+67 ALWIVVAGICS

-86 SKWLITKVLVLDAQ
+86 SKWLMTKVLVLDDQ

-108 EDGKDF
+108 KDGKDF
-114 VPTNKWVVFGH
+114 VPTSKWVVFGH

-147 LPGMLWILIGA
+147 LPGTLWILIGA

-190 PFVGFVA
+190 PVVGLVA
-197 MISVLAI
+197 MISVLCI

-232 TIPLALIMGFGHTI
+232 TIPLAFIMGFGHTI
-246 FKVSV
+246 FKFSV
-251 RDITIFGIVGLL
+251 RDITIFGIVGLIA
-263 VSVWAGSH
+263 SVWAGSH
-271 LKAWGIEH
+271 LKDWGIEYL
-279 FFDYKGETIAWS
+279 FDYKGETIAWS

-327 VVVIW
+327 LVVIW
-332 VAPDLQMPKLTKSI
+332 VAPELHMPKLTKFV
-346 DGTGLVFLGSV
+346 DGTGLVFLGGV

-381 TPKLLDRED
+381 TPKLLDREE
-390 SIRSIAYG
+390 SIRSVAYG

-404 LVALMA
+404 LVALMALVA

-425 AAKIVQTDPS
+425 INKTMAPQEV
-435 QAAAVTQMITTAGF
+435 VGVITNAGF

-460 TDIGEKTMFGRVG
+460 ADIGEKTMFGRVG

-486 ARAFGS
+486 ARAFGPS
-492 GWMAFWYHFAIMFE
+492 WMSFWYHFAIMFE

-538 TRSLP
+538 TQSLP

-557 FFLYQGVVDPLG
+557 YFLYQGVVDPLG

-582 QLLAVIAFSLG
+582 QLLAVIAFCLG

-601 KARYMAVTLAPLALL
+601 KTRYLLVTVIPLLFL
-616 MTATFSAGYIKLFDP
+616 MSATFTAGYIKLFDA
-631 NPKMGFISGA
+631 NPKMGFIAGA
-641 KFCADKIAG
+641 NFYSDQIAAG
-650 GGTPKEMKEWAAQQF
+650 GTEQQLKEWAAQQF
-665 NFNIDTAVTA
+665 NFNVDTAVTA
-675 FFLFAV
+675 FFLCAV
-681 AIIFFGCLME
+681 AIIFLGCLRE
-691 WVKLLNGSKKIVLKE
+691 WVRLLSGSKKVVLNE
-706 DPYVALPEGA
+706 DPYVTLPEAV